1 MPLLEAR
8 LNEWDRRTRAGKAAA
23 QQSLVDA
30 GDRVVWRDG
39 GRRADWTLPD
49 QPALPGL
56 PVLSAVVL
64 ATSDTQVATGP
75 SSPVTLVLLVDGAGE
90 TLARIAQ
97 ASLDLTD
104 AFDEADLEL
113 IWPSEAFD
121 ALRARGVEVRTE
133 EYARLSDL
141 EHAHPGAV
149 GRSLRFF
156 GQTASTL
163 AWWVAGAALLVAAA
177 AWFLSRT

>member
-1 MPLLEAR
+1 M
-8 LNEWDRRTRAGKAAA
+8 
-23 QQSLVDA
+23 DA

-49 QPALPGL
+49 QPAVPGL

-75 SSPVTLVLLVDGAGE
+75 SSPVSLLLLVDRAGE

-104 AFDEADLEL
+104 ALDEADLER

-121 ALRARGVEVRTE
+121 ALRARGVEVRRE
-133 EYARLSDL
+133 EYTRLSDL
-141 EHAHPGAV
+141 ESAHPGAV
-149 GRSLRFF
+149 GRTLRFF
-156 GQTASTL
+156 GQTAGTL
-163 AWWVAGAALLVAAA
+163 AWWAAGAALLVAAA